1 MFHYDKDADGI
12 VTVTMDMAG
21 GANVMNDTYRGL
33 MAGTVAKLKAE
44 AGLTGVVIASAKGT
58 FFAGGDLNMLVAER
72 EAGKAFFDG
81 VEAMKADLRALE
93 RLPVPVVA
101 AINGAAL
108 GGGYELALACNRRIV
123 VDDPKAVVGV
133 PEVTLGLLPGGGGC
147 VRIPAL
153 IGLEKAL
160 PVLLKGQPHRP
171 AEALKLGLVDE
182 IVATRDA
189 LIPAAKAWIKANPGA
204 WEQPWDRK
212 GFVHPG
218 GDARHPKVRQVIA
231 FAPTL
236 LVKETRGLIPAP
248 EAILDVAVSSLR
260 IGFDAALRVE
270 SRRFCGVVRSQEA
283 KNMTTAFFFQM
294 QALNKGGSRP
304 KGVEKWAPK
313 SSAVLGA
320 GMMGSGIAHAH
331 ALRGIGAVV
340 TDQTVERAEEGRA
353 AATALLDEAAKKGRM
368 TPAARDAAAGLLCA
382 SGNDAIGTPDV
393 IVEAVFED
401 LALKERIIAETF
413 PKLAAGG
420 IYGSNTS
427 TLPISLL
434 AEACP
439 EPERFVGL
447 HFFSPVHKMKLV
459 EIIRGEKTSDET
471 LAKAFD
477 YVQAIGKIPVVV
489 NDARGFFTSRVFGT
503 YLDEGCAL
511 LRDGAS
517 PALIERA
524 GWVAGMPVG
533 PLQVF
538 DEVSLV
544 LSNRVAE
551 AHAMLDKRLGVENG
565 FPADKSNTGAVLA
578 KMLAKDRGGRRYGG
592 GFYDYGPEGRRLWP
606 GLAELRE
613 REEPVTLEEARD
625 RLLYRMSLETL
636 RCLEEG
642 VLTTERDGNIGS
654 IFAFGF
660 PVATGGAIQ
669 FARGVGLD
677 AFRARAEALTQRWG
691 GRFAPPEGALARLAE
706 TDALAA

>member
-1 MFHYDKDADGI
+1 MFRYEKDGDGI
-12 VTVTMDMAG
+12 VVVTMDMPG
-21 GANVMNDTYRGL
+21 GANVMNAAYRDAMKETVERLEAEQGL
-33 MAGTVAKLKAE
+33 A
-44 AGLTGVVIASAKGT
+44 GVVFASAKST
-58 FFAGGDLNMLVAER
+58 FFAGGDLTMLVAET
-72 EAGKAFFDG
+72 EAGADFFAW
-81 VEAMKADLRALE
+81 VEEGKGFLRRLE

-108 GGGYELALACNRRIV
+108 GGGYEICLACNRRIV
-123 VDDPKAVVGV
+123 VNDPKATVGV
-133 PEVTLGLLPGGGGC
+133 PEVTLGLLPGAGGC

-160 PVLLKGQPHRP
+160 PVLLRGRPHKP
-171 AEALKLGLVDE
+171 EEALKLGLVDE
-182 IVATRDA
+182 MVPTRED
-189 LIPAAKAWIKANPGA
+189 LIPAAKDWIKASPDSA
-204 WEQPWDRK
+204 VQPWDRK

-218 GDARHPKVRQVIA
+218 GGAQHPKVRQVIA
-231 FAPTL
+231 FAPTML
-236 LVKETRGLIPAP
+236 IKETRGLIPAP
-248 EAILDVAVSSLR
+248 EAILDVAANSLR
-260 IGFDAALRVE
+260 MSFDSALRFE

-304 KGVEKWAPK
+304 EAPRWAPK

-331 ALRGIGAVV
+331 ATRGISAVV
-340 TDQTVERAEEGRA
+340 TDRSPEKAEGGREKA
-353 AATALLDEAAKKGRM
+353 VALLDGAAKKGRLS
-368 TPAARDAAAGLLCA
+368 AERRDAAAKLLCA
-382 SGNDAIGTPDV
+382 STNDALGTPDV

-413 PKLAAGG
+413 PALAEGG

-427 TLPISLL
+427 TLPIGLL

-447 HFFSPVHKMKLV
+447 HFFSPVEKMRLV

-489 NDARGFFTSRVFGT
+489 NDGRGFFTSRVFGT

-538 DEVSLV
+538 DEVSLE
-544 LSNRVAE
+544 LSNKVAE
-551 AHAMLDKRLGVENG
+551 AHRMLDERLGVENG
-565 FPADKSNTGAVLA
+565 FPADKTATAAVVA
-578 KMLAKDRGGRRYGG
+578 KMLAAGRGGRHYGG
-592 GFYDYGPEGRRLWP
+592 GFYDYGEGGRRLWP
-606 GLAELRE
+606 GLSDLAERSE
-613 REEPVTLEEARD
+613 AVTLEEARD

-642 VLTTERDGNIGS
+642 VLTSERDGNIGS

-660 PVATGGAIQ
+660 PASTGGAIQ
-669 FARGVGLD
+669 FARGEGLE
-677 AFRARAEALTQRWG
+677 AFRSRAETLTQRWG
-691 GRFAPPEGALARLAE
+691 ARFAPPADALARLSRS
-706 TDALAA
+706 DALAA

>member
-1 MFHYDKDADGI
+1 MFHYEKDGSGI
-12 VTVTMDMAG
+12 VTVTMDMEG
-21 GANVMNDTYRGL
+21 GANVMSAAFRPL
-33 MAGTVAKLKAE
+33 MADAVAKLEAE
-44 AGLTGVVIASAKGT
+44 AGLTGVVIASAKST
-58 FFAGGDLNMLVAER
+58 FFAGGDLNLLVAET
-72 EAGKAFFDG
+72 EAGQDFFDG
-81 VEAMKADLRALE
+81 VEAMKADLRRLE
-93 RLPVPVVA
+93 KLPVPVVA

-108 GGGYELALACNRRIV
+108 GGGYEIALACNRRIV
-123 VDDPKAVVGV
+123 ADDPKATVGV

-160 PVLLKGQPHRP
+160 PVLLKGKAHKP

-182 IVATRDA
+182 IVATRDD
-189 LIPAAKAWIKANPGA
+189 LIPAAKAWIKANPEAGV
-204 WEQPWDRK
+204 QPWDRK
-212 GFVHPG
+212 GFQHPG
-218 GDARHPKVRQVIA
+218 GGAKDPKVRQVMA
-231 FAPTL
+231 FSPTL

-248 EAILDVAVSSLR
+248 EAILDVAVNSLR
-260 IGFDAALRVE
+260 MGFDAALRYE
-270 SRRFCGVVRSQEA
+270 TRRFCGVVRSQEA

-304 KGVEKWAPK
+304 ADVPRWKPG

-331 ALRGIGAVV
+331 ASRGIGTVLTDSSRETSEGGMAKAV
-340 TDQTVERAEEGRA
+340 
-353 AATALLDEAAKKGRM
+353 ALFDEAVGKGRM
-368 TPAARDAAAGLLCA
+368 TQEARDAAATRLCA
-382 SGNDAIGTPDV
+382 STNDDLGRPDV

-401 LALKERIIAETF
+401 LGLKEEVIRATF
-413 PKLAAGG
+413 PALAEGG

-439 EPERFVGL
+439 EPERFIGL
-447 HFFSPVHKMKLV
+447 HFFSPVQKMKLV
-459 EIIRGEKTSDET
+459 EIIKGERTSAET

-551 AHAMLDKRLGVENG
+551 AHAMLDARLGVENG
-565 FPADKSNTGAVLA
+565 FPADKSNTAAVVA
-578 KMLAKDRGGRRYGG
+578 KMLAKDRGGRHYGG
-592 GFYDYGPEGRRLWP
+592 GFYDYGPEGRRLWS
-606 GLAELRE
+606 GLGELAER
-613 REEPVTLEEARD
+613 REEITLEEARD

-642 VLTTERDGNIGS
+642 VLETERDGNIGS

-660 PVATGGAIQ
+660 PPSTGGAIQ
-669 FARGVGLD
+669 FARGAGLE
-677 AFRARAEALTQRWG
+677 AFRARADALTQRWG
-691 GRFAPPEGALARLAE
+691 GRFAAPEAALARLAE